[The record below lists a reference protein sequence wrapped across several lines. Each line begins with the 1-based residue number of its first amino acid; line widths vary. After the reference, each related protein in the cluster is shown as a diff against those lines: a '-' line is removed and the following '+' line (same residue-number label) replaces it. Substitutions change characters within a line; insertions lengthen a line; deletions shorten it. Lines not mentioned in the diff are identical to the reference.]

1 MVDQLTSELIDG
13 RISGIMGLAFQGIA
27 NTAAPPFWQALV
39 NANLNQLSS
48 PEFSFFITRFVDDAH
63 PLLLGRKSLEECSP
77 LAGQTVPFSMATP
90 TFNPSHLHKPVV
102 HSDSRLCQVSD
113 ALRVFRGSSI

>member
-13 RISGIMGLAFQGIA
+13 RISGIIGLAFEGIA

-48 PEFSFFITRFVDDAH
+48 PEFSFFIKRFVDDASSVGAEE
-63 PLLLGRKSLEECSP
+63 PGGVLTLGGTKQYLFRWRPRLSILHIFTNRWFI
-77 LAGQTVPFSMATP
+77 LTP
-90 TFNPSHLHKPVV
+90 DLVK
-102 HSDSRLCQVSD
+102 
-113 ALRVFRGSSI
+113 